1 MLGAVILAG
10 GKSERFGTNKAF
22 ALLKGKE
29 IIQWSIEGLNE
40 IAQEIV
46 ISVKKID
53 NRYRRFVSG
62 KIKLIEDLYELE
74 GPLVG
79 LYSSLLSMNSKYV
92 YIHPVD
98 SPYILKDY
106 IMYMLESIKGYNACA
121 VKFEDDS
128 FDPTHSIVDK
138 DIALIY
144 SKKLIE
150 KGYTS
155 LKSLFLTMPNVR
167 FIKKSEIKIKEV
179 DKVFININTKEDL
192 EIEEHK

>member
-53 NRYRRFVSG
+53 ERYKRFVSG

-106 IMYMLESIKGYNACA
+106 IMYMLESTKGYNACA
-121 VKFEDDS
+121 VKFKDNS

-150 KGYTS
+150 EGYTS

-167 FIKKSEIKIKEV
+167 FIKKSEIKIKDV
-179 DKVFININTKEDL
+179 DKVFVNINTKEDL
-192 EIEEHK
+192 EIEEFK